1 MKKQGKLRNM
11 TIALALLL
19 ALSLPLLSGCGKNDG
34 DDKGGKEAPP
44 PASESAEAAD
54 SKESGSSEKA
64 SSSEKKDAPSSEK
77 ATTDNNIFKIG
88 KHVFELADSKLMVDY
103 DGDTDIVTTWKF
115 TNNSDEEQSSL
126 FLIYYEFWQGNE
138 EVDEPGTIF
147 LSEDSYDS
155 LTDYEFES
163 VAPGET
169 GTFFL
174 CYKLKDL
181 KTPLRVYF
189 SGIVDTDEYTFEIP
203 IEGLAMVSVDDLD
216 LPPLKK

>member
-11 TIALALLL
+11 TITLAILL

-44 PASESAEAAD
+44 PASESAEAAE
-54 SKESGSSEKA
+54 SKEAG
-64 SSSEKKDAPSSEK
+64 SSEKKDAPSNEK
-77 ATTDNNIFKIG
+77 ATTDNNIFMIG

-126 FLIYYEFWQGNE
+126 FLIFYEFWQGDE

-155 LTDYEFES
+155 LTDYEWEE

-181 KTPLRVYF
+181 KTPLKVNF
-189 SGIVDTDEYTFEIP
+189 SGIVDSDEYTFEIP